1 MSFQSH
7 SSLYEVV
14 HFLVITLFLSSYA
27 LLHTV
32 PMTHSLS
39 IYSVPN
45 HELLVDK
52 ILLSLSQSYQFV
64 SYLLHISSQIENNLH
79 SIPKALVSLLI
90 SLVRL
95 I

>member
-14 HFLVITLFLSSYA
+14 HSLVITLFLSSYA
-27 LLHTV
+27 LLHIVT
-32 PMTHSLS
+32 MIHSLS
-39 IYSVPN
+39 IHALPN
-45 HELLVDK
+45 HELLVDM
-52 ILLSLSQSYQFV
+52 ILLNLSQSYQFA

-79 SIPKALVSLLI
+79 SIPKVLVSLLI